1 VAALGGRAGGGP
13 RRSGRWCVGDRGGG
27 RCPRRQIWAR
37 EERERERAS
46 VMCGHVGPDASAW
59 LGVKSLT
66 SVGPPQGERE
76 CESYHNFRRP
86 DLADGSCVI
95 FTGFSSS
102 RRKLT
107 IFL

>member
-1 VAALGGRAGGGP
+1 VVGPAAVL
-13 RRSGRWCVGDRGGG
+13 GDRGGG
-27 RCPRRQIWAR
+27 AWATGAVAGAPGGR
-37 EERERERAS
+37 SGHEKRERERAS

-95 FTGFSSS
+95 FIGFSSS